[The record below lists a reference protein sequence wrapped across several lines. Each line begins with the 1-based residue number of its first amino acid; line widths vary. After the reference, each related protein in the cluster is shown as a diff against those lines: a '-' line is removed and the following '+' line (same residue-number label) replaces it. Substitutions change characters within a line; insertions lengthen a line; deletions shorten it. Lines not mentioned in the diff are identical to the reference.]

1 MTNIYSFVLLVLE
14 LGVVICAV
22 MVGRKKRDYTADLLR
37 MYACGLV
44 AVFCNILQMQAF
56 QKNLAELFYTI
67 YFIGIDGILLFMVRF
82 ITIYTKTPIH
92 TKFFRYFFIICGT
105 IDVFSLLTN
114 LVTHHM
120 FQLQRASLP
129 QGESYWL
136 PDFMPLHYTHVG
148 FCYVVSV
155 FAVVLLINRLIR
167 SPRPYR
173 KMYSSILVVFWL
185 ILFVN
190 FICYIWV
197 PPIGIPSAFYALLAI
212 AFCFFLVYASPK
224 GLVESILANV
234 VEDIDNGI
242 VCFDFGGKCIYAN
255 TKAKTILGVENDKVN
270 EIKDDFYL
278 NWIRSHAPDS
288 VDYEY
293 WDKEYPVDGEE
304 HHFHIE
310 FQRLKG
316 NGNST
321 IGYFYKL
328 TDKTAEIQAFQE
340 GQYLATHDRLTG
352 LYTRDYFFQKA
363 EEIIKRHPER
373 ERYMVCAHIKNFR
386 LLNDLFGEEISDKI
400 LVAQAAL
407 LKYTNI
413 EDCIQGRISGE
424 KFAMLITKDNFNAE
438 MTVKNLGRLQY
449 MIDGRNYK
457 LNIVMGVYNIV
468 DPEESPQEMF
478 EKASVAVESQDS
490 DYQRT
495 VVYYDAKLLQQ
506 IMKERDMTEEFE
518 KALKTRQFCMFL
530 QPQVDVDGNVVGAE
544 ALARWHHPQRGL
556 IFPVDFLA
564 VVEKT
569 RLISLL
575 DEYMWELAAEKLV
588 EWDQRGYGQAH
599 ISVNVTSKDFYYIDI
614 YETLVSIVRK
624 YGIDPS
630 RMNLEIAET
639 ELLSD
644 TAPQIK
650 EMNRLQEFGFSIQID
665 DFGKGYSSL
674 NMLQTIRAD
683 LLKIDLR
690 LLQDVTDPQR
700 VKRLLNSIITMARAL
715 DMEVITESVETAEQ
729 MEMLKELGCSVFQG
743 YYFSKPIP
751 VEEFEQKYL
760 VAK

>member
-270 EIKDDFYL
+270 EIKDGFYL

>member
-22 MVGRKKRDYTADLLR
+22 MVGRKKRDYTADLLK

-67 YFIGIDGILLFMVRF
+67 YFIGVDGVLLFMVRF
-82 ITIYTKTPIH
+82 ITTYTKTPIH

-270 EIKDDFYL
+270 EIKDGFYV